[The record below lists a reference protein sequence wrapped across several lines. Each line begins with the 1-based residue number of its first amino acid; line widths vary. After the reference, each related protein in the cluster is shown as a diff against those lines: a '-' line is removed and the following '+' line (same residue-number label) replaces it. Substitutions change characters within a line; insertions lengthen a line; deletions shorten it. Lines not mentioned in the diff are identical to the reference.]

1 MDKKKAWNILKPVLK
16 IAFTVLALWLV
27 YTKVDLTAVRRL
39 WREANSWWL
48 IPAVAAFVI
57 CQIIAS
63 FRLLYFF
70 RNIGLPIS
78 VRSNLRLYLLGMFY
92 NLFLPSG
99 IGGDGYKIIVLKQ
112 RYQTTHKDV
121 FSAVFFDRLAGLW
134 GLGFLVA
141 CFSLAMPEV
150 RAYSLWI
157 LAGFAGGTVIYYYV
171 LHRYFARISRRFLN
185 THLLGICTQSLQL
198 ATVAFILAALG
209 CKTSYWPYFAIFL
222 LSSLASLFPFSIGGL
237 GAREVAIVWGAG
249 TFGLDKD
256 LAVSVSLSFYL
267 ITMIMALS
275 AIFIL
280 FGKERRKKTGPPA
293 TTAEPEEGAFN

>member
-1 MDKKKAWNILKPVLK
+1 MDKKKVWNILKPVLK
-16 IAFTVLALWLV
+16 VVFTILALWLV

-39 WREANSWWL
+39 WKEADIWWL
-48 IPAVAAFVI
+48 LPAACTFVL
-57 CQIIAS
+57 CQVVTS

-70 RNIGLPIS
+70 RNIGLPITAL
-78 VRSNLRLYLLGMFY
+78 SNLRLYIQGMFY

-99 IGGDGYKIIVLKQ
+99 IGGDGYKIIVLKR
-112 RYQTTHKDV
+112 RYATTHKEV

-134 GLGFLVA
+134 GLGFLVS

-150 RAYSLWI
+150 RQYSPWI
-157 LAGFAGGTVIYYYV
+157 LLGFVAGSVVYYWV
-171 LHRYFARISRRFLN
+171 LHKYFNRISRHFFQ

-209 CKTSYWPYFAIFL
+209 CSTSYWPYFAIFL

-249 TFGLDKD
+249 TFGLNKD

-280 FGKERRKKTGPPA
+280 FRNERREQTGA
-293 TTAEPEEGAFN
+293 AGTGQGQDAI

>member
-16 IAFTVLALWLV
+16 IAFTMLALWLV
-27 YTKVDLTAVRRL
+27 YTKVDLAAVRRL
-39 WREANSWWL
+39 WKEANGWWL
-48 IPAVAAFVI
+48 IPALAAFVI
-57 CQIIAS
+57 CQVITS

-70 RNIGLPIS
+70 RNIGLPLS
-78 VRSNLRLYLLGMFY
+78 ARSNLRLYLLGMFY

-99 IGGDGYKIIVLKQ
+99 LGGDGYKIIVLKQ
-112 RYQTTHKDV
+112 RYPTTHKEV

-134 GLGFLVA
+134 GLGFLVS
-141 CFSLAMPEV
+141 CFSLSLPEV
-150 RAYSLWI
+150 RQYSAWI
-157 LAGFAGGTVIYYYV
+157 LAAFAGGTLVYYFI
-171 LHRYFARISRRFLN
+171 LRRYFNRVSRHFFA

-209 CKTSYWPYFAIFL
+209 CRASYWPYFAIFL

-249 TFGLDKD
+249 IFGLDKD

-267 ITMIMALS
+267 ITMAMALS

-280 FGKERRKKTGPPA
+280 FGRERERSPESSATAADPA
-293 TTAEPEEGAFN
+293 GEH

>member
-1 MDKKKAWNILKPVLK
+1 MDKKKVWNILKPVLK
-16 IAFTVLALWLV
+16 VVFTVLALWLV
-27 YTKVDLTAVRRL
+27 YTKVDLTAVQRL
-39 WREANSWWL
+39 WKEADSRWL
-48 IPAVAAFVI
+48 IPAVAAFI
-57 CQIIAS
+57 ACQIATS

-78 VRSNLRLYLLGMFY
+78 VKSNLRLYLLGMFY

-99 IGGDGYKIIVLKQ
+99 LGGDGYKIIVLKQ
-112 RYQTTHKDV
+112 RYDTTHKEV

-134 GLGFLVA
+134 GLGFLVS

-150 RAYSLWI
+150 RQYSPWI
-157 LAGFAGGTVIYYYV
+157 LAAFGVGSVIYYWV
-171 LHRYFARISRRFLN
+171 LHRFFTRISRRFFI
-185 THLLGICTQSLQL
+185 THLLAICTQSLQL

-209 CKTSYWPYFAIFL
+209 CKASYWPYFAIFL
-222 LSSLASLFPFSIGGL
+222 LSSLASLFPFSVGGL

-249 TFGLDKD
+249 IFGLDKD

-267 ITMIMALS
+267 ITMAMALS

-280 FGKERRKKTGPPA
+280 FGKEREKPTLPDPA
-293 TTAEPEEGAFN
+293 KEHSH